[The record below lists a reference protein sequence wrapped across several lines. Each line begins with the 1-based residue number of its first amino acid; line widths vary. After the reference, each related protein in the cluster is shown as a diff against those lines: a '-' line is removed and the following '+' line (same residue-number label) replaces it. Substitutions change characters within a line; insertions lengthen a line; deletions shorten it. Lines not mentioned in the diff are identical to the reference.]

1 MLPQLIRTGWD
12 LNKNFW
18 SFGNYN
24 RIINIIIKAQITETK
39 STEIN
44 MKICPE
50 RRTKQYEGRW
60 TPGAQSREIQPIMEK
75 PGFLIKNHTWH
86 KIDKDIKTNI

>member
-1 MLPQLIRTGWD
+1 MLPQLIGTGWD
-12 LNKNFW
+12 LNKKSW
-18 SFGNYN
+18 SFENYN
-24 RIINIIIKAQITETK
+24 RIININIRVQIAETK

-44 MKICPE
+44 MNICLE
-50 RRTKQYEGRW
+50 RRMKWYEGRW

-86 KIDKDIKTNI
+86 KINKDIKTNI